1 MIRLM
6 RLDYLDLPAKG
17 RDVARVL
24 QDYDHELY
32 LERLPPNHP
41 YMIEQPDKP
50 FAVFHRPL
58 GLPEYIIRVYPESML
73 DERIIADVIRADA
86 AKAGFELDKFDAL
99 TAANHV
105 LHERRRSDEI
115 QENMDRMAWERK
127 RLNK

>member
-1 MIRLM
+1 M
-6 RLDYLDLPAKG
+6 RLDYLDLPARG

-24 QDYDHELY
+24 QDYDHELH
-32 LERLPPNHP
+32 LERLPPGHP
-41 YMIEQPDKP
+41 YIAEQPDKP
-50 FAVFHRPL
+50 FAVIHRPI

-86 AKAGFELDKFDAL
+86 AKSGFELDKFDAL

-105 LHERRRSDEI
+105 LHERRRSDEV
-115 QENMDRMAWERK
+115 QEKMDRMEWERK

>member
-6 RLDYLDLPAKG
+6 RLDYLDLPARG

-24 QDYDHELY
+24 QDYDHELH
-32 LERLPPNHP
+32 LERLPPGHP
-41 YMIEQPDKP
+41 YIAEQPDKP
-50 FAVFHRPL
+50 FAVIHRPI

-86 AKAGFELDKFDAL
+86 AKSGFELDKFDAL

-105 LHERRRSDEI
+105 LHERRRSDEV
-115 QENMDRMAWERK
+115 QEKMDRMEWERK